1 MPPDLWTPWVPAR
14 YVLLSGEMA
23 ISVAAVRE
31 NPALLKLD
39 LYCKGARLD
48 MASLGGGGTGRGLV
62 RTRAG
67 LGSGLEVVLPG
78 GLWTNV
84 PVLEAF
90 AQRSPYEFQGDG
102 DGLRLMRDGE
112 FVTTVSLSP
121 RPAWYDQV
129 TSSGKPMMRVGTL
142 QGTYLGVYPAK
153 VCDYWVT
160 PEKTNC
166 HFCSVGLNL
175 GVDDATEKSV
185 EEVLE
190 VVHAAREGS
199 GITYVDFNTGHYE
212 GDTYLDI
219 LEPYVRRIKAETGL
233 LVGIQTPPHH
243 DLSRYDALKAMGVN
257 RVSFCF
263 EIFDRARFREVCP
276 GKDAQYGLDR
286 YLDAIRYCA
295 ELGRKSGLSL
305 SEPWV
310 TNGEIV
316 AGLEPPESSIAAINW
331 ITEAGAIPTVC
342 VFRPLR
348 GTDYEDL
355 EPPDTEAMVPVF
367 RRLYDACMEQGLP
380 IGCAPNIHV
389 SLVLLPEECASLSDT
404 PFRWQRAKLAVMR
417 RAFLEIFNRKMRR
430 MPGSSPGHHPDLPG
444 QPAPPPAQE
453 TPAHTVRVP
462 PPTRGQ

>member
-1 MPPDLWTPWVPAR
+1 MPTLTE
-14 YVLLSGEMA
+14 L
-23 ISVAAVRE
+23 RE

-48 MASLGGGGTGRGLV
+48 PSSLEGAGTGRGLV

-90 AQRSPYEFQGDG
+90 AQKSPYLVRRAGGDLLLEFG
-102 DGLRLMRDGE
+102 GE
-112 FVTTVSLSP
+112 VVAPLALSP
-121 RPAWYDQV
+121 RPAWYDSR
-129 TSSGKPMMRVGTL
+129 TSSGKPMTRVGTL

-153 VCDYWVT
+153 VCDYWVAE
-160 PEKTNC
+160 PAKTNC

-175 GVDDATEKSV
+175 GVDDASEKSV

-190 VVHAAREGS
+190 VVRAARAES

-219 LEPYVRRIKAETGL
+219 LEPYLRRIKEATGL
-233 LVGIQTPPHH
+233 LIGVQTPPHY
-243 DLSRYDALKAMGVN
+243 DLSRYDRLRDMGVN

-263 EIFDRARFREVCP
+263 EIFDRARFREICP

-295 ELGRKSGLSL
+295 RLGAQGPR

-310 TNGEIV
+310 TNGEII

-331 ITEAGAIPTVC
+331 ITSAGAIPTVC

-348 GTDYEDL
+348 GTDYEDR
-355 EPPDTEAMVPVF
+355 EPPDTEAMIPVF
-367 RRLYDACMEQGLP
+367 RRLYDACMERGLP

-389 SLVLLPEECASLSDT
+389 SLVMLPEECEAFSSRT
-404 PFRWQRAKLAVMR
+404 FRWQRAKLGIMKRVFA
-417 RAFLEIFNRKMRR
+417 AQFSRR
-430 MPGSSPGHHPDLPG
+430 M
-444 QPAPPPAQE
+444 QTA
-453 TPAHTVRVP
+453 
-462 PPTRGQ
+462 